1 MAMKLVIGLLLAP
14 AIFLGLLLSA
24 DYAIVDVREG
34 GPDGMHIIVPV
45 PLSLVRLALNFAPAE
60 AKYVQVPEI
69 AEYAE
74 YMPYAEHIIEVLRE
88 ASDGV
93 LVSVQERDQTVLVE
107 KVGDTVEVHV
117 NNGDEVVDVTV
128 PLDAVLDILRAYDGE
143 GFDTRDLI
151 RAVGRAHGNIVH
163 VRNGDQEVKVYV
175 W

>member
-1 MAMKLVIGLLLAP
+1 MSTKLVIAFLVVP
-14 AIFLGLLLSA
+14 ALFITLLLSA

-69 AEYAE
+69 AEYL
-74 YMPYAEHIIEVLRE
+74 PYAERIVEELRN
-88 ASDGV
+88 APDGV
-93 LVSVQERDQTVLVE
+93 LVSVEERDESVLVE
-107 KVGDTVEVHV
+107 KVGETLEVHV
-117 NNGDEVVDVTV
+117 EDGDAVVDVTV
-128 PLDAVLDILRAYDGE
+128 PLDAVLDVLRAYDGE

-151 RAVGRAHGNIVH
+151 RAIGRARGNVVH
-163 VRNGDQEVKVYV
+163 VRDGDDEVKIWV

>member
-117 NNGDEVVDVTV
+117 NDGDEVVDVTV